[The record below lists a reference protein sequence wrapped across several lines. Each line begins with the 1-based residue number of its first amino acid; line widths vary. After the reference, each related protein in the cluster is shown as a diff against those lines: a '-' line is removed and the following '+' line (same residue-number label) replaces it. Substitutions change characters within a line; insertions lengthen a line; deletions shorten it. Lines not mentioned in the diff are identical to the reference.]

1 MTAAGGI
8 QHPDPLPLTP
18 RASHL
23 DRTTI
28 GPLLQGPGV
37 LHERP
42 EAP

>member
-1 MTAAGGI
+1 MTGANGM
-8 QHPDPLPLTP
+8 QHPDPFLLTP
-18 RASHL
+18 PASHP

-28 GPLLQGPGV
+28 GALLQGPGV